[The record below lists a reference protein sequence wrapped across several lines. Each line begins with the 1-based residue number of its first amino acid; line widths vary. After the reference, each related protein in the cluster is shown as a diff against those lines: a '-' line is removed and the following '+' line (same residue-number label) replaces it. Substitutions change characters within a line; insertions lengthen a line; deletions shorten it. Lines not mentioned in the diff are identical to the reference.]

1 MEKALGKTFGFIVGI
16 LFAIITFSFI
26 SCSKENAIPIC
37 KTCTVNVV
45 YKDGYNHTT
54 QNYIESATK
63 YCNGEADT
71 IKQGMI
77 HYSKISHDGGQH
89 YIETTKTRSC
99 E

>member
-1 MEKALGKTFGFIVGI
+1 MKKLLVI
-16 LFAIITFSFI
+16 LLFLAA
-26 SCSKENAIPIC
+26 CSKEKPIPPC

-54 QNYIESATK
+54 QNYIESTTK

-77 HYSKISHDGGQH
+77 YNNKVSHDGGMTWV
-89 YIETTKTRSC
+89 ETTKTRSC

>member
-1 MEKALGKTFGFIVGI
+1 MKKLIVI
-16 LFAIITFSFI
+16 LLLFAA
-26 SCSKENAIPIC
+26 CKKETAQIC
-37 KTCTVNVV
+37 KTCTVNTT

-54 QNYIESATK
+54 QNYVESTTE

-71 IKQGMI
+71 IQKGQI
-77 HYSKISHDGGQH
+77 YWNKVSHDGGVT

>member
-1 MEKALGKTFGFIVGI
+1 MKKLIAI
-16 LFAIITFSFI
+16 LLLLTAA
-26 SCSKENAIPIC
+26 CSKENPIPIC
-37 KTCTVNVV
+37 KTCTVNVI

-54 QNYIESATK
+54 QNYIESTTK

-77 HYSKISHDGGQH
+77 YYSKISHDGGQTW
-89 YIETTKTRSC
+89 IETTKTRSC